1 MQAPQNQP
9 ISLRISVTDR
19 CQYRCAY
26 CTTAD
31 GDACTR
37 SDDLL
42 GREEIIAFVRMVAG
56 EFGLSKVHLTGGEP
70 LLRREIVRLIRMLRD
85 AAVPDIALTTNGQLL
100 EELAVP
106 LRRAGLDR
114 VNVSVDSL
122 DPATYRELNG
132 VDASLE
138 RTLRGV
144 DAAMSAGLAPVKIN
158 TVLLRGRNLAE
169 VPRLVRWAA
178 GKGCQIRF
186 IELMPLGCIADT
198 FSELYASSQDAQE
211 LLERDYRLQ
220 PVPKDPGSSSRE
232 FRVYGDGGELGRVG
246 FISSMSHP
254 FCEGCRR
261 LRLMSDG
268 RLLGCLKDAE
278 GVQIHDFLRSPL
290 PHVED
295 DLTAL
300 LHQMLSC
307 KGTASSFDG
316 VQTLLSRGG

>member
-1 MQAPQNQP
+1 MQQSTNQP

-26 CTTAD
+26 CTSAD
-31 GDACTR
+31 GGACTGA
-37 SDDLL
+37 DDLL
-42 GREEIIAFVRMVAG
+42 GPDEIVGFVRMVAG
-56 EFGLSKVHLTGGEP
+56 KFGLSKVHLTGGEP

-85 AAVPDIALTTNGQLL
+85 EAVPDIALTTNGQLL

-122 DPATYRELNG
+122 DPVTYRRLNG
-132 VDASLE
+132 VEASLE

-144 DAAMSAGLAPVKIN
+144 DAALSAGLAPVKIN
-158 TVLLRGRNLAE
+158 TVLLRGRNLPE

-186 IELMPLGCIADT
+186 IELMPLGCISDT
-198 FSELYASSQDAQE
+198 FSELYASSQDAQD
-211 LLERDYRLQ
+211 LLEQHYRLQ

-232 FRVYGDGGELGRVG
+232 FRVYDDGGEFGRVG

-254 FCEGCRR
+254 FCDGCRR

-278 GVQIHDFLRSPL
+278 GVQIRDFLRSPL
-290 PHVED
+290 PHAERE
-295 DLTAL
+295 LAAL
-300 LHQMLSC
+300 LHQMLRC
-307 KGTASSFDG
+307 KGTSRSFEG
-316 VQTLLSRGG
+316 VQTLVSRGG